1 MTRRKYWSI
10 SSFILIYAC
19 RVRTAGHAHE
29 TPLDGGIIKNSSLS
43 QNGSFKK

>member
-19 RVRTAGHAHE
+19 RVRTVRE
-29 TPLDGGIIKNSSLS
+29 TPLDGEIIKNSSLS
-43 QNGSFKK
+43 RNGSFKK